1 MGKKIGA
8 VTIGQSPRT
17 DVVPEILP
25 LMGELELVEG
35 GALDG
40 LAYEEIAALAPTA
53 GDYVLITRMAD
64 GRAVKIA
71 EKYIL
76 ERLQAQIDRLV
87 KEGAEGILMLCSGEF
102 PSFSCAKP
110 LLYPQLL
117 LTNFIQAVA
126 GGKKLGI
133 ITPDT
138 DQVPQVT
145 KRWSATGVA
154 AVQAQAASPYA
165 AEEKIWQA
173 AAALQAWGAELIVMD
188 CIGFNQSMK
197 NEVTR
202 IAGVPAVLPRTVA
215 ARAVAELF
223 V

>member
-17 DVVPEILP
+17 DVVPEILQ
-25 LMGELELVEG
+25 LMGNIELVEG

-40 LAYEEIAALAPTA
+40 LTYEEITALAPTA
-53 GDYVLITRMAD
+53 GDYVLVTRLSD

-87 KEGAEGILMLCSGEF
+87 KEGAAGIVMLCSGEF
-102 PSFSCAKP
+102 PAFSCPKP

-133 ITPDT
+133 ITPDA

-145 KRWSATGVA
+145 KRWAAAGVA
-154 AVQAQAASPYA
+154 AVQARPASPYA
-165 AEEKIWQA
+165 AEAKIWQA
-173 AAALQAWGAELIVMD
+173 ADALKDWGAELIVMD
-188 CIGFNQSMK
+188 CIGFNQSMR

-202 IAGVPAVLPRTVA
+202 ITGVPAVLPRTVA

-223 V
+223 A